1 MSTSFLFSSYRHSY
15 TDCNRAEVVVRTLV
29 VRTLAVRMRMRMR
42 VSMKKKELQVL
53 RMRRWMRMTL
63 RMRRGGARGS
73 QRGPVGV

>member
-29 VRTLAVRMRMRMR
+29 VRMRMR

-53 RMRRWMRMTL
+53 RMRRWMRMKL
-63 RMRRGGARGS
+63 RMRRCGARGS